1 MQGRRAK
8 EKERAEYS
16 KSRAQTSVKSIGENI
31 MLARIVTEI
40 FISNWTV
47 WQGRQPHDFSIEPS
61 NNWDGSRLN
70 SVSQTPVQRRIKNIK
85 AKKSRKKDLENE
97 AAQQYEKNNGSIR
110 AID

>member
-40 FISNWTV
+40 FHF
-47 WQGRQPHDFSIEPS
+47 Q
-61 NNWDGSRLN
+61 LN
-70 SVSQTPVQRRIKNIK
+70 CLTRT
-85 AKKSRKKDLENE
+85 
-97 AAQQYEKNNGSIR
+97 AA
-110 AID
+110 A